1 MSDEEKKE
9 RYANI
14 VYRLNV
20 IKNKTDNLCENIY
33 DLENKMKSSILIDDD
48 IPESA
53 KIDSSYNNANAT
65 RNTIRYSII
74 PSLESKIY
82 S

>member
-9 RYANI
+9 RYVNI

-53 KIDSSYNNANAT
+53 KIDSSYNNANTT